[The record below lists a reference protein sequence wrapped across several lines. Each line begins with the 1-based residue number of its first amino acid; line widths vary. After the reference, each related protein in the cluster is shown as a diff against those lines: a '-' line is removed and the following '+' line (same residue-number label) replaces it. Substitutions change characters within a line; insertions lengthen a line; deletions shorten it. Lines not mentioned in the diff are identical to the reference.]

1 MSPHPRPAPNR
12 SKSGTPPRGTAHR
25 IRAKPPRK
33 ILPVSSS
40 KRTEEQ
46 WAAIREELK
55 LLPELVKKHYTK
67 WTDGPTD
74 FQLECMESQVLG
86 QDTVLHASTGAGK
99 TGVAAGPH
107 LLPSSKGK
115 VTLVISPLL
124 SLHEEQVLTFQDEF
138 SLKAVAINSA
148 HGGCTPEIMEVHPF
162 TSPFRS
168 GVNFR
173 RQAVVAGEN
182 QIVLISPEMLL
193 SRRFIDGVLRKPEF
207 GSRCL
212 SVFIDEAH
220 CVSHWGA
227 SFRKKYASIGI
238 IRAFLPR
245 AIPIIAVSAT
255 LTPRVHQDLL
265 AKLQIDPKDY
275 VYVNIGND
283 RPTVAQVVR
292 AMEHP
297 MNSYRDLD
305 FLAPDTMTSP
315 ADMPKAFI
323 YCDDTK
329 DGAGIVDHVNGRV
342 HPQYRER
349 GLVRPYNAAM
359 SKDYRDTVMRLF
371 RAGIIRVLV
380 CTDAAGMGCDVP
392 DVDIVVQWK
401 APANMSAWI
410 QRAGRAA
417 RGRGREG
424 LAVMLVEKTAF
435 EVSSGADSNVGAN
448 VESQVEAR
456 GRGVARGGRSRG
468 RGRGGRGRGR
478 GGTKH
483 TKDYAVL
490 HGQKRGAY
498 GGKSDAVTR
507 QPEPL
512 IPEDAPGEALYI
524 YIQAT
529 TCRRAVQATIFQ
541 NKKPAEKCCDIC
553 NPSLFDRT
561 RPSKPI
567 PTPRQQTAKKGLPV
581 DSVRQALYDWRRSC
595 KKELYPRAL
604 FAPQALLD
612 DDTCKRLSAIGPI
625 HSQDQLRQHL
635 VGWARWDALG
645 TSLFKFMMTLDIP
658 PVTARTR
665 KRQVHP
671 DTANKRAR
679 TVTETVRTTA
689 RRAPTQSTP
698 SARSSVTVPPAQVY
712 QNPYPYHYAPR
723 TPIAGPS
730 TPTSTPFPH
739 HPPQTPSVS
748 YTHLPRSAAPYS
760 YGQYP
765 PHLSPYVNPPV
776 QYPLPISRT
785 PASLIGNPY
794 AALAAASPFG
804 RAPVSFP
811 PQRWGLPPEHIP
823 DAPQNT
829 LPSP

>member
-1 MSPHPRPAPNR
+1 MSLHPRPAPNR

-148 HGGCTPEIMEVHPF
+148 HGGCTPEIME
-162 TSPFRS
+162 
-168 GVNFR
+168 
-173 RQAVVAGEN
+173 AVVAGEN

-435 EVSSGADSNVGAN
+435 EKLEVAGWLAEDVRVVEVVAEEGEGAGEQSILKIT
-448 VESQVEAR
+448 QCFM
-456 GRGVARGGRSRG
+456 
-468 RGRGGRGRGR
+468 
-478 GGTKH
+478 
-483 TKDYAVL
+483 
-490 HGQKRGAY
+490 
-498 GGKSDAVTR
+498 
-507 QPEPL
+507 PEPL

-541 NKKPAEKCCDIC
+541 NKKPAVGAEKCCDIC

-612 DDTCKRLSAIGPI
+612 DDTCERLSAIGPI
-625 HSQDQLRQHL
+625 HSLKIN
-635 VGWARWDALG
+635 
-645 TSLFKFMMTLDIP
+645 SFMMTLDIP